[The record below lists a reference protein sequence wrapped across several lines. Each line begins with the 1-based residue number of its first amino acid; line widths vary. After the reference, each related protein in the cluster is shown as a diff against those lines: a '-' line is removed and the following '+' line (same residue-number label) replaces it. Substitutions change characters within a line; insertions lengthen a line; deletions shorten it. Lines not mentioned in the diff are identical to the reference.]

1 MRSLNSIKNIMS
13 SVGITLVIS
22 VLGFLTRK
30 IFLDTLGEEYL
41 GLNGLL
47 MNVIGMLSLVESGV
61 GVSIVYNLYKP
72 LANGN
77 KPEIIA
83 LVQLYRKIYRYIA
96 IGIILLSIA
105 MFPFLKYLI
114 HDDSGISYIGIVY
127 FIFVGN
133 SVIGYLMADKLSL
146 INSDQKQYK
155 LAGYNLT
162 YQLLM
167 YGVKILIL
175 VYLKNYIMFLLV
187 ELMCNGLYNLLIRR
201 KVYSLYPYINT
212 KIRYSV
218 PTDVR
223 KNIVRNVKALF
234 LTSIGGYLVHSTDNI
249 LISSFVGLGVVG
261 LYSNYTLIVNQVKA
275 LANPLMSGVKD
286 SVGNLVSSESKEK
299 QYEVFNVLFFVNFVV
314 ISSICI
320 LLFCLLNPFIEWWL
334 GNKYV
339 FEIWIVAIICLNL
352 YVDMI
357 RSSALTF
364 KTVSGIFVQDRYVA
378 LITGIV
384 NLGVSIILV
393 RYLGLAGI
401 LLGTSIAFLSTN
413 SWNWPRLIFKYTF
426 GKSPYIYYRKY
437 LMYAL
442 LTTIMCSGCNYI
454 NGLLFGQ
461 RCSVVSILCR
471 GMIDITIIAAVYF
484 VLFRHTN
491 EYMYSIKIISA
502 VIRHRK

>member
-234 LTSIGGYLVHSTDNI
+234 LTSIGGYLVPVS
-249 LISSFVGLGVVG
+249 
-261 LYSNYTLIVNQVKA
+261 YTHLRA
-275 LANPLMSGVKD
+275 H
-286 SVGNLVSSESKEK
+286 E
-299 QYEVFNVLFFVNFVV
+299 
-314 ISSICI
+314 
-320 LLFCLLNPFIEWWL
+320 
-334 GNKYV
+334 
-339 FEIWIVAIICLNL
+339 
-352 YVDMI
+352 
-357 RSSALTF
+357 T
-364 KTVSGIFVQDRYVA
+364 
-378 LITGIV
+378 
-384 NLGVSIILV
+384 
-393 RYLGLAGI
+393 
-401 LLGTSIAFLSTN
+401 
-413 SWNWPRLIFKYTF
+413 
-426 GKSPYIYYRKY
+426 
-437 LMYAL
+437 
-442 LTTIMCSGCNYI
+442 
-454 NGLLFGQ
+454 
-461 RCSVVSILCR
+461 
-471 GMIDITIIAAVYF
+471 
-484 VLFRHTN
+484 
-491 EYMYSIKIISA
+491 
-502 VIRHRK
+502 

>member
-96 IGIILLSIA
+96 IGIILLSFA

-114 HDDSGISYIGIVY
+114 HDDSEISYIGIVY

-187 ELMCNGLYNLLIRR
+187 ELMCNGLYHLLIR
-201 KVYSLYPYINT
+201 
-212 KIRYSV
+212 
-218 PTDVR
+218 
-223 KNIVRNVKALF
+223 
-234 LTSIGGYLVHSTDNI
+234 
-249 LISSFVGLGVVG
+249 
-261 LYSNYTLIVNQVKA
+261 
-275 LANPLMSGVKD
+275 
-286 SVGNLVSSESKEK
+286 
-299 QYEVFNVLFFVNFVV
+299 
-314 ISSICI
+314 
-320 LLFCLLNPFIEWWL
+320 
-334 GNKYV
+334 
-339 FEIWIVAIICLNL
+339 
-352 YVDMI
+352 
-357 RSSALTF
+357 
-364 KTVSGIFVQDRYVA
+364 
-378 LITGIV
+378 
-384 NLGVSIILV
+384 
-393 RYLGLAGI
+393 
-401 LLGTSIAFLSTN
+401 
-413 SWNWPRLIFKYTF
+413 
-426 GKSPYIYYRKY
+426 
-437 LMYAL
+437 
-442 LTTIMCSGCNYI
+442 
-454 NGLLFGQ
+454 
-461 RCSVVSILCR
+461 
-471 GMIDITIIAAVYF
+471 
-484 VLFRHTN
+484 
-491 EYMYSIKIISA
+491 
-502 VIRHRK
+502 

>member
-47 MNVIGMLSLVESGV
+47 TNVIGMLSLVESGV

-201 KVYSLYPYINT
+201 KVY
-212 KIRYSV
+212 K
-218 PTDVR
+218 
-223 KNIVRNVKALF
+223 
-234 LTSIGGYLVHSTDNI
+234 
-249 LISSFVGLGVVG
+249 
-261 LYSNYTLIVNQVKA
+261 
-275 LANPLMSGVKD
+275 
-286 SVGNLVSSESKEK
+286 
-299 QYEVFNVLFFVNFVV
+299 
-314 ISSICI
+314 
-320 LLFCLLNPFIEWWL
+320 
-334 GNKYV
+334 
-339 FEIWIVAIICLNL
+339 
-352 YVDMI
+352 
-357 RSSALTF
+357 
-364 KTVSGIFVQDRYVA
+364 
-378 LITGIV
+378 
-384 NLGVSIILV
+384 
-393 RYLGLAGI
+393 
-401 LLGTSIAFLSTN
+401 
-413 SWNWPRLIFKYTF
+413 
-426 GKSPYIYYRKY
+426 
-437 LMYAL
+437 
-442 LTTIMCSGCNYI
+442 
-454 NGLLFGQ
+454 
-461 RCSVVSILCR
+461 
-471 GMIDITIIAAVYF
+471 
-484 VLFRHTN
+484 
-491 EYMYSIKIISA
+491 
-502 VIRHRK
+502 